1 MLHFFLSL
9 LIISSP
15 LFIEGTSGY
24 KFIELDTYMYGS
36 SYANAI
42 NDRGQ
47 VAGGF
52 AVEDDQFVFVW
63 SPDSG
68 VQVLGIPFN
77 ANVRKIN
84 NAGQVAGEYFIQKGI
99 GKNKK
104 HILCAYLW
112 DPTTGFIDLGSIG
125 DHDTYVQSLNDQGE
139 VLVSA
144 NGHAYLVQG
153 FQVRPLTKIEGI
165 EFDTYSTNFFLRMN
179 QNKQMAYS
187 NTTEQG
193 EVQVNSIVWED
204 VSANSY
210 QGHSINAYITDL
222 NNVGTASGFLV
233 LLNKIKGF
241 LWKPG
246 RDMKFIEDFAPEA
259 INDHHHAV
267 GSIIK
272 AHEVICPAG
281 LWKDGKTIDLNK
293 KMHFN
298 EDSEECQGILALN
311 DINNH
316 GSIVGIG
323 MRNGFPHAIL
333 LVSDEEK

>member
-1 MLHFFLSL
+1 MRKLFLSL
-9 LIISSP
+9 LIMTCP
-15 LFIEGTSGY
+15 LIARETNDY
-24 KFIELDTYMYGS
+24 KLIDLKTYMYES

-42 NDRGQ
+42 NDKGQ

-52 AVEDDQFVFVW
+52 AVEDDQFVFIW
-63 SPDSG
+63 SPECG
-68 VQVLGIPFN
+68 TQVLGIPFN

-84 NAGQVAGEYFIQKGI
+84 NEGQVAGEYFIHKGI
-99 GKNKK
+99 GKEKK

-112 DPTTGFIDLGSIG
+112 DPIQGFLDLGSIG

-144 NGHAYLVQG
+144 NGHAYLIKDYQIK
-153 FQVRPLTKIEGI
+153 PLTNIEGI

-179 QNKQMAYS
+179 QNNQLAYS
-187 NTTEQG
+187 SSTKEG
-193 EVQVNSIVWED
+193 DVQ
-204 VSANSY
+204 ANALIWHDISSLSY
-210 QGHSINAYITDL
+210 QSHSINAYITDL
-222 NNVGTASGFLV
+222 NNVGTVSGFLV
-233 LLNKIKGF
+233 LTNKIKGF

-246 RDMKFIEDFAPEA
+246 TDMKFIDDFSPEA

-272 AHEVICPAG
+272 AHETISPAG
-281 LWKDGKTIDLNK
+281 LWKDGKVIDLNK
-293 KMHFN
+293 KMHFDEN
-298 EDSEECQGILALN
+298 NPDCQGILALN
-311 DINNH
+311 DINNR

-333 LVSDEEK
+333 LIPGKQE